1 MSRIDAGSRGVPR
14 APSREAEGGGGSAG
28 GETRRGRRG
37 RARGGGGSESRR
49 GDGRGAGRPGSEGRE
64 EVAGLTP
71 MALGAGVGGVVVT
84 VVGLVLIARGD
95 ITAAPIL
102 LVLAYLVLFPLALSR

>member
-1 MSRIDAGSRGVPR
+1 MSRIDAGSRGVPL
-14 APSREAEGGGGSAG
+14 APPREAEGGGGSADG
-28 GETRRGRRG
+28 KTRRGRRG
-37 RARGGGGSESRR
+37 RAPGAEAGAPRPGGGRTG
-49 GDGRGAGRPGSEGRE
+49 GAGSGERE

-71 MALGAGVGGVVVT
+71 VALGAGIGGVVVT

-102 LVLAYLVLFPLALSR
+102 LVLAYLVLFPLALTR